1 MGKRQERGGEES
13 RAAWE
18 RLREEARQRFGPEM
32 VFGEGAVDAT
42 LAIVGEAPGEQ
53 EVAEGRP
60 FVGRAG
66 RLLDRLL
73 REAGI
78 TTYVIYAWGDV
89 LFSHMEVEDYDR
101 MVERF
106 NGDPVAQRWEDEVGE
121 LIEYPNADPETGWPE
136 MLEEVWSL

>member
-1 MGKRQERGGEES
+1 MARIGHVWRARPGKIEEYK
-13 RAAWE
+13 
-18 RLREEARQRFGPEM
+18 RFHATVWPE
-32 VFGEGAVDAT
+32 
-42 LAIVGEAPGEQ
+42 
-53 EVAEGRP
+53 
-60 FVGRAG
+60 
-66 RLLDRLL
+66 LDRLL

-89 LFSHMEVEDYDR
+89 LFSHMEVADYER

-121 LIEYPNADPETGWPE
+121 LIEYPNADAETGWPE